1 MSKSLN
7 VILWKAARNMTSI
20 LNSIRRFLSTYGWV
34 SNKEFML
41 SLFPSA
47 KYGMIGGSVSL
58 SAISALFVHY
68 LGISPALVPAIVVI
82 IVTEIWTGIRASAK
96 QGKAFESFK
105 FSRCIIKITIW
116 FVLFHCAQSFRNEF
130 ESQNTIVENL
140 GYLFF
145 DVLKL
150 LFMILFVIENT
161 TSIMENEA
169 VLDGKDKSAYIE
181 YVKDLFRTFFGTI
194 KGLFGRNKKSN
205 DDESNN

>member
-1 MSKSLN
+1 
-7 VILWKAARNMTSI
+7 
-20 LNSIRRFLSTYGWV
+20 
-34 SNKEFML
+34 ML

-68 LGISPALVPAIVVI
+68 LGISPALIPAIVII

-105 FSRCIIKITIW
+105 FSRCVIKIAIW

-130 ESQNTIVENL
+130 ESPSTFVEQL
-140 GYLFF
+140 GFLFF

-169 VLDGKDKSAYIE
+169 VLDEKDKSAYIE
-181 YVKDLFRTFFGTI
+181 YVKELFKTFFGAV
-194 KGLFGRNKKSN
+194 KGIFGRKKRNN
-205 DDESNN
+205 DDESDI

>member
-1 MSKSLN
+1 MSSL
-7 VILWKAARNMTSI
+7 

-68 LGISPALVPAIVVI
+68 LGISPALIPAIAII

-105 FSRCIIKITIW
+105 FSRCVIKIAIW
-116 FVLFHCAQSFRNEF
+116 FALFHCAQSFRNEF
-130 ESQNTIVENL
+130 ESPSTFVEQL
-140 GYLFF
+140 GFLYF

-181 YVKDLFRTFFGTI
+181 CVKELFKTFFGAV
-194 KGLFGRNKKSN
+194 KGIFGRKKRNN
-205 DDESNN
+205 DDEGDI

>member
-1 MSKSLN
+1 MSSL
-7 VILWKAARNMTSI
+7 

-68 LGISPALVPAIVVI
+68 LGISPALIPAIAII

-105 FSRCIIKITIW
+105 FSRCVIKIAIW

-130 ESQNTIVENL
+130 ESPSTFVEQL
-140 GYLFF
+140 GFLFF

-181 YVKDLFRTFFGTI
+181 YVKELFKTFFGAV
-194 KGLFGRNKKSN
+194 KGIFGRKKRNN
-205 DDESNN
+205 DDESDI

>member
-1 MSKSLN
+1 MYFCRKPRTMSSL
-7 VILWKAARNMTSI
+7 

-68 LGISPALVPAIVVI
+68 LGISPALIPAIAII

-105 FSRCIIKITIW
+105 FSRCVIKIAIW
-116 FVLFHCAQSFRNEF
+116 FALFHCAQSFRNEF
-130 ESQNTIVENL
+130 ESPSTFVEQL
-140 GYLFF
+140 GFLFF

-181 YVKDLFRTFFGTI
+181 YVKELFKTFFGAV
-194 KGLFGRNKKSN
+194 KGIFGRKKRNN
-205 DDESNN
+205 DDESDI

>member
-1 MSKSLN
+1 MSSL
-7 VILWKAARNMTSI
+7 

-68 LGISPALVPAIVVI
+68 LGISPALIPAIAII

-105 FSRCIIKITIW
+105 FSRCVIKIAIW
-116 FVLFHCAQSFRNEF
+116 FALFHCAQSFRNEF
-130 ESQNTIVENL
+130 ESPSTFVEQL
-140 GYLFF
+140 GFLFF

-181 YVKDLFRTFFGTI
+181 YVKELFKTFFGAV
-194 KGLFGRNKKSN
+194 KGIFGRKKRNN
-205 DDESNN
+205 DDESDI

>member
-1 MSKSLN
+1 
-7 VILWKAARNMTSI
+7 
-20 LNSIRRFLSTYGWV
+20 
-34 SNKEFML
+34 ML

-68 LGISPALVPAIVVI
+68 LGISPALIPAIAII

-105 FSRCIIKITIW
+105 FSRCVIKIAIW
-116 FVLFHCAQSFRNEF
+116 FALFHCAQSFRNEF
-130 ESQNTIVENL
+130 ESPSTFVEQL
-140 GYLFF
+140 GFLYF

-181 YVKDLFRTFFGTI
+181 CVKELFKTFFGAV
-194 KGLFGRNKKSN
+194 KGIFGRKKRNN
-205 DDESNN
+205 DDEGDI

>member
-1 MSKSLN
+1 
-7 VILWKAARNMTSI
+7 MTSL

-68 LGISPALVPAIVVI
+68 LGISPALIPAIAII

-105 FSRCIIKITIW
+105 FSRCVIKIAIW
-116 FVLFHCAQSFRNEF
+116 FALFHCAQSFRNEF
-130 ESQNTIVENL
+130 ESPSTFVEQL
-140 GYLFF
+140 GFLYF

-181 YVKDLFRTFFGTI
+181 YVKELFKTFFGAV
-194 KGLFGRNKKSN
+194 KGIFGRKKRNN
-205 DDESNN
+205 DDESDI

>member
-1 MSKSLN
+1 MYFCGKP
-7 VILWKAARNMTSI
+7 RNMTFLI
-20 LNSIRRFLSTYGWV
+20 NSIRRFLSTYGWV
-34 SNKEFML
+34 SNKDFML

-47 KYGMIGGSVSL
+47 KYGLIGESL
-58 SAISALFVHY
+58 SFSAISALFVHY
-68 LGISPALVPAIVVI
+68 LGISPALIPAVVVI
-82 IVTEIWTGIRASAK
+82 IVTEIWTGVRASAK

-105 FSRCIIKITIW
+105 FSRCVIKIAIW

-130 ESQNTIVENL
+130 DPHVTVVEGL
-140 GYLFF
+140 GFLFF

-181 YVKDLFRTFFGTI
+181 YVKELFRTFFGTVKSVFG
-194 KGLFGRNKKSN
+194 KGKNNS
-205 DDESNN
+205 DESDN

>member
-1 MSKSLN
+1 
-7 VILWKAARNMTSI
+7 MTSL

-34 SNKEFML
+34 SNTEFML

-68 LGISPALVPAIVVI
+68 LGISPALIPAIAII

-105 FSRCIIKITIW
+105 FSRCVIKIAIW
-116 FVLFHCAQSFRNEF
+116 FALFHCAQSFRNEF
-130 ESQNTIVENL
+130 ESPSTFVEQL
-140 GYLFF
+140 GFLFF

-181 YVKDLFRTFFGTI
+181 YVKELFKTFFGAV
-194 KGLFGRNKKSN
+194 KGIFGRKKRNN
-205 DDESNN
+205 DDEGDI